1 MGDIPSPVSGGNNAR
16 PEHGSPRP
24 ARAQLIQ
31 EPRQLHH
38 YRRDSI
44 ASNAS
49 FYSEVEMAQN
59 EVCVTIHPK
68 AGFGSSLTSL

>member
-1 MGDIPSPVSGGNNAR
+1 MGDIPSPVSGDNNAR
-16 PEHGSPRP
+16 PEHSSPRP
-24 ARAQLIQ
+24 TRAQYVQ
-31 EPRQLHH
+31 ETRQLHH

-59 EVCVTIHPK
+59 EVCATIRPK
-68 AGFGSSLTSL
+68 GGVPL